1 MCAADDGA
9 LPLRQT
15 PGVVGTL
22 EQLGAYEWVLI
33 DKGDRRLNPIWR
45 QMMEQHHPQGAGPL
59 FGEQLRYLLHSPT
72 HGWLGGAAFSAA
84 ALQVRARD
92 RFIGWDAQTRRA
104 HLNKLVC
111 NSRFLILPTVRVPH
125 LASQALA
132 QTLRRLAA
140 DWTLRYAHAPVLVET
155 FVDRAR
161 YQGTCYRAA
170 NWQWVGDTRG
180 RGRQDRDHAHEKSIK
195 AVYVYPLCRRWRAPL
210 GVTHA
215 PQVRVP
221 DPDWAQEE
229 YATARLPDARL
240 NRRLIT
246 LARDFAADSTVQVP
260 QACDG
265 DRARTKAAY
274 RFFDHAQVSMQRLLE
289 PHYDATLRRCRGQSV
304 ILAAQDST
312 SLNYTAHPATDDLGP
327 LNTRSDRSRGLW
339 MHDTLALTPDG
350 VPLGLLD
357 IQCWARD
364 PAQHGKAA
372 QRYQRALEDKESAKW
387 LVSFAAATRL
397 QQQLPET
404 TVVSVGDRESDLYE
418 LLVEAQ
424 AQARGAQLLVRAER
438 TRRMTQDHGALW
450 DFMGTQPVAGLQGLS
465 VPRRGSAKAR
475 IATMQIRYAQVDLKA
490 PKRKPLLP
498 SVKLWA
504 VCSRE
509 IDPPDNVGP
518 IDWMLL
524 TTIPVDNFEQAC
536 ERLAWYARRWEIEVY
551 HRTLKSGCQIQTRQL
566 GTAKRLQACLAI
578 DLVVAWRVFYIT
590 KLAREQPDAPC
601 SVCFEPDQW
610 KALLVRC
617 KGDPNPTLEPT
628 LRQAVRMIAALGGFL
643 GRKSDGEPGTQT
655 TWRGLQ
661 RLDELTHV
669 YRTLSNQRA
678 PPDVQ
683 RTCG

>member
-1 MCAADDGA
+1 
-9 LPLRQT
+9 
-15 PGVVGTL
+15 VSGTL
-22 EQLGAYEWVLI
+22 EQLGDYEWVLI
-33 DKGDRRLNPIWR
+33 GKGDRRLNPIWR
-45 QMMEQHHPQGAGPL
+45 QMMEQYHPQGAGPL

-72 HGWLGGAAFSAA
+72 QGWLGGAAFSAA
-84 ALQVRARD
+84 ALHVRARD
-92 RFIGWDAQTRRA
+92 RFIGWEAPTRRA
-104 HLNKLVC
+104 HLGKVVC

-132 QTLRRLAA
+132 QTLRRVAP
-140 DWTLRYAHAPVLVET
+140 DWTQRYGHAPVLVET

-170 NWQWVGDTRG
+170 NWQWVGDTLG
-180 RGRQDRDHAHEKSIK
+180 RGRQDRAHAHRESIK
-195 AVYVYPLCRRWRAPL
+195 AVYVYPLCRGWRAQL
-210 GVTHA
+210 GVTGA
-215 PQVRVP
+215 PPVRLL

-229 YATARLPDARL
+229 YATARLPDVRL

-246 LARDFAADSTVQVP
+246 LARDFAADSEAQIP

-265 DRARTKAAY
+265 DRAKVKAAY
-274 RFFDHAQVSMQRLLE
+274 RFFNHAEVTMQRLLE

-327 LNTRSDRSRGLW
+327 LNTRADRSQGLW

-372 QRYQRALEDKESAKW
+372 QRHQKAVKDKESAKW
-387 LVSFAAATRL
+387 SVSFAAATRL
-397 QQQLPET
+397 QQQLRET
-404 TVVSVGDRESDLYE
+404 TVVSVGDREADLYE
-418 LLVEAQ
+418 LLVAAQ
-424 AQARGAQLLVRAER
+424 AQPQGAQLLVRAQR

-450 DFMGTQPVAGLQGLS
+450 DFMSTQPLAGIQKLS
-465 VPRRGSAKAR
+465 VPRRGTANAR
-475 IATMQIRYAQVDLKA
+475 IATVQIRYARVDLKA
-490 PKRKPLLP
+490 PQRKRHLP
-498 SVKLWA
+498 PVNLWV

-509 IDPPDNVGP
+509 LHPPDKVDP

-524 TTIPVDNFEQAC
+524 TTVPVDHLEHAC

-551 HRTLKSGCQIQTRQL
+551 HRTLKSGCQIQNRQL
-566 GTAKRLQACLAI
+566 GNAKRLQACLAI

-590 KLAREQPDAPC
+590 KLAREKPDAPC

-617 KGDPNPTLEPT
+617 KGDPTPTVEPT

-661 RLDELTHV
+661 RLDESTRT
-669 YRTLSNQRA
+669 YRTLTQQRA

-683 RTCG
+683 PTCG